1 MTPEVQ
7 HKASS
12 EIQGLKLILNNVS
25 HAILFETAGNQIIFT
40 NQQFCDLFGI
50 PVPPDVLTGM
60 DCSKS
65 AEQAAGLFQD
75 PQKFIDGIVEAYA
88 AGKPI
93 INEELVMADG
103 QLIYRDYKPLIDD
116 PENKGHLWI
125 YKHSLE
131 LKTILSEV
139 RDQKLF
145 YERLLN
151 NIPADIAIFDNEHKY
166 VFLNK
171 VAISK
176 KDARHW
182 LIGKDDFD
190 FCKQYNKPRYLALS
204 RRAMFVEALQ
214 TGETVE
220 FEETNLTPAGSKV
233 YNLRRFYP
241 LKEADN
247 SIKTVIGY
255 GMNITSLR
263 EREEKLL
270 EQEQALRDLVNSM
283 DQLVVAINED
293 GIIVYAN
300 PKWELLTGLRQEA
313 YIGKKLSGFFKKG
326 REDFIAS
333 GQTFF
338 LGEKNTTSNKH
349 VTITDAKGKTRI
361 LSYYLSKYNNLN
373 AAESRAAVFLNDIT
387 EQLIAEKNLKKV
399 AKEERHLS
407 EFKSSFM
414 SLVSHELRTPLS
426 VILSS
431 AELIELIQDMPTG
444 KTQTEMYLKRIINQV
459 DKMTQLMN
467 EFLFLS
473 KAETGKIPY
482 NPIPINPYVL
492 AETLVQEAYSPWQD
506 GRSLSL
512 SKKGE
517 TRLVMADPLMIN
529 HILTNLISNA
539 FKYSLGMEAPKIRIL
554 FSAKYWELYILDY
567 GIGICEG
574 EKHKI
579 FQPFTRGGNVG
590 SIEGTGFGLMVVQ
603 FFVKLHKG
611 KVSIKSIEGKGTVIV
626 IRFPH

>member
-1 MTPEVQ
+1 MTPQVQ
-7 HKASS
+7 HMVSS
-12 EIQGLKLILNNVS
+12 ETKDLKLILNNVS
-25 HAILFETAGNQIIFT
+25 HALLFETTNNEIIFT
-40 NQQFCDLFGI
+40 NQQFCDLFSI
-50 PVPPDVLTGM
+50 PVPPDLLVGM

-75 PQKFIDGIVEAYA
+75 PQKFVEGIAEAYA
-88 AGKPI
+88 MGKPI

-103 QLIYRDYKPLIDD
+103 RLIYRDYKPLLDD
-116 PENKGHLWI
+116 PDNGGHLWI

-145 YERLLN
+145 YENLLN
-151 NIPADIAIFDNEHKY
+151 NIPADIAIFNNEHKY

-176 KDARHW
+176 KDSRHW

-190 FCKQYNKPRYLALS
+190 FCKQYNKPKYLAIS

-220 FEETNLTPAGSKV
+220 FEETNLTPKGVKV

-255 GMNITSLR
+255 GINITSIR
-263 EREEKLL
+263 EREERLL
-270 EQEQALRDLVNSM
+270 EQEQALRELVNSM
-283 DQLVVAINED
+283 DQLVVAINDE

-300 PKWELLTGLRQEA
+300 PKWETLTGLKQEA
-313 YIGKKLSGFFKKG
+313 YIGKKLSGFMKKG
-326 REDFIAS
+326 REDFIKNGTAY
-333 GQTFF
+333 FR
-338 LGEKNTTSNKH
+338 GENTGIPNKH
-349 VTITDAKGKTRI
+349 IYLTDAAGKTRI
-361 LSYYLSKYNNLN
+361 LSYYLSNLNNLN
-373 AAESRAAVFLNDIT
+373 AKEERAAVFLNDIT
-387 EQLIAEKNLKKV
+387 QQLSAEKKLKKV
-399 AKEERHLS
+399 AKEERHLN
-407 EFKSSFM
+407 ELKSSLM

-431 AELIELIQDMPTG
+431 AELLEMMKDLPTEH
-444 KTQTEMYLKRIINQV
+444 KHTEMYLKRIINQV

-473 KAETGKIPY
+473 KAETGRIPF
-482 NPIPINPYVL
+482 NPILIDPYSL
-492 AETLVQEAYSPWQD
+492 AETLVQEVYCPWQD
-506 GRSLSL
+506 GRTLTLSL
-512 SKKGE
+512 KGE
-517 TRLVMADPLMIN
+517 RRMVLADPLMIN

-539 FKYSLGMEAPKIRIL
+539 FKYSGNKETPKTRIL
-554 FSAKYWELYILDY
+554 FSEKYWELYILDY

-626 IRFPH
+626 IRFPN